1 MPPIRSDPFQA
12 DQVRAGDSCELENGH
27 PIEYLPGGGRHSKAN
42 RSGGLALAEASGGF
56 GEQQDLSAW
65 RADNV

>member
-1 MPPIRSDPFQA
+1 L
-12 DQVRAGDSCELENGH
+12 RAGDPYELDDGH